1 MNDGCQCAFANVVV
15 RNIIVQCFVFF
26 GYVILRLHRFSRVVH
41 REPSVPSALYKGPT
55 LYEDRDNLRRV
66 VVTMR
71 DRVNWLQAVSLMH
84 RG

>member
-41 REPSVPSALYKGPT
+41 REPSVPSALFKGPT
-55 LYEDRDNLRRV
+55 LYEDRD
-66 VVTMR
+66 
-71 DRVNWLQAVSLMH
+71 AVRLFEQRHHMLGMSVA
-84 RG
+84 GKSTEAS